1 MKRGMRLAWGLLA
14 SAAVAA
20 MTACGNR
27 DAGDMDKTAAGTAGQ
42 MQSEETE
49 TAASGGEDL
58 EEKEG
63 DKGEKTSPSGSGK
76 ETEDAAGAPEGGML
90 TVAVFEDTGT
100 LNPYTGESPAYALD
114 WVYEGLTAMED
125 GVPVPELALE
135 WEISGDGLTY
145 TFHLRPDV
153 KFSDGSPFTAE
164 NAKRNMDLVLEHR
177 EYYPYLPSLAA
188 VGSVEAAD
196 ETTLTVHLTAPAP
209 SLLNDLAGSY
219 PFGMMGDEGFAA
231 EGDVYQSAGAL
242 AEPGEEHGFST
253 LGTGMWKLKTYV
265 EGEYSVFE
273 RNEAYWGEKPGFRY
287 LRTMVCSSAEEAAE
301 AMKAGEADV
310 MVDSE
315 HITPELF
322 KELEEAGFQTAS
334 APSSSISVLN
344 LNTAGPVTG
353 DKAVRLALE
362 YAAGREEISEKVYG
376 GLQEPAGSYFSWRVP
391 GTDVG
396 IAPYGQDL
404 EEAGRILEEAGWIY
418 AEGES
423 IRSKNGQRL
432 ELRLVYD
439 DSIAGNGQVGELLKA
454 QYEAAGIQVD
464 LVPQTGAAYEESWQ
478 SGQFDLLLSRTWG
491 IPYEPYGSFFCMAS
505 PGDKFHLV
513 QSGMSGK
520 RELDVIMRDTLGQ
533 NDGERMKEDMAYIM
547 ESLHNEAV
555 YVPLTEVVSLAVYRE
570 GLSGPDMDSA
580 RAGLG
585 IEAMEPLEP

>member
-20 MTACGNR
+20 MTACGSGS
-27 DAGDMDKTAAGTAGQ
+27 AGEADRTEAGTTGRMEA
-42 MQSEETE
+42 EETE
-49 TAASGGEDL
+49 TAASAGETL
-58 EEKEG
+58 EEEEG
-63 DKGEKTSPSGSGK
+63 RSPSGSGN
-76 ETEDAAGAPEGGML
+76 ETEDRTL
-90 TVAVFEDTGT
+90 TVAVFEDIGA

-125 GVPVPELALE
+125 GVPVPELART
-135 WEISGDGLTY
+135 WEISEDGLTY

-164 NAKRNMDLVLEHR
+164 NAKRNMDLVLGHK

-188 VGSVEAAD
+188 VASVEAAD
-196 ETTLTVHLTAPAP
+196 EATLTVHLTAPAP

-231 EGDVYQSAGAL
+231 GDDVYQSAGAA

-273 RNEAYWGEKPGFRY
+273 RNEDYWGEKPGFRY
-287 LRTMVCSSAEEAAE
+287 LKTVVFSSAEEAAE
-301 AMKAGEADV
+301 AMRAGEADV

-315 HITPELF
+315 RITPELF
-322 KELEEAGFQTAS
+322 KELQDAGFQTAQ
-334 APSSSISVLN
+334 APSSSVSVLN

-353 DKAVRLALE
+353 DRAVRLALE
-362 YAAGREEISEKVYG
+362 YAADREEISETVYQ
-376 GLQEPAGSYFSWRVP
+376 GLQEPADSYFSWRVP

-396 IAPYGQDL
+396 IAPYPRDL
-404 EEAGRILEEAGWIY
+404 EEAGRLLEEAGWVY
-418 AEGES
+418 GEGES
-423 IRSKNGQRL
+423 VRSKNGQKL
-432 ELRLVYD
+432 ELSLVYD
-439 DSIAGNGQVGELLKA
+439 ASIAGNSQVGEHLKA
-454 QYEAAGIQVD
+454 QYEAVGIQLD
-464 LVPQTGAAYEESWQ
+464 LVPQETPDWNESWRT
-478 SGQFDLLLSRTWG
+478 GQFDLLLSRSWG

-505 PGDKFHLV
+505 PGDKFYLV

-520 RELDVIMRDTLGQ
+520 QELDVIMKDTLGQ

-547 ESLHNEAV
+547 ESLHHEAV
-555 YVPLTEVVSLAVYRE
+555 YVPLTAVADLAVYRE
-570 GLSGPDMDSA
+570 GLSGPDMNSA
-580 RAGLG
+580 RGGLG
-585 IEAMEPLEP
+585 IGSMRPLEP

>member
-1 MKRGMRLAWGLLA
+1 MISVVLVASIALAVVLGYKTKINTGFFCIAFAYLIGCFALGMKTKELIACWPTSTMFVILSVSLFYNFAAINGTLEKMSSALLYACRSFPGLLPFA
-14 SAAVAA
+14 LFFVAVILSVMGAAYFTVLAFLAPITLVICDEAKMDKLTGAVAIN
-20 MTACGNR
+20 C
-27 DAGDMDKTAAGTAGQ
+27 
-42 MQSEETE
+42 
-49 TAASGGEDL
+49 
-58 EEKEG
+58 
-63 DKGEKTSPSGSGK
+63 
-76 ETEDAAGAPEGGML
+76 
-90 TVAVFEDTGT
+90 
-100 LNPYTGESPAYALD
+100 
-114 WVYEGLTAMED
+114 
-125 GVPVPELALE
+125 
-135 WEISGDGLTY
+135 
-145 TFHLRPDV
+145 
-153 KFSDGSPFTAE
+153 
-164 NAKRNMDLVLEHR
+164 
-177 EYYPYLPSLAA
+177 
-188 VGSVEAAD
+188 
-196 ETTLTVHLTAPAP
+196 
-209 SLLNDLAGSY
+209 
-219 PFGMMGDEGFAA
+219 
-231 EGDVYQSAGAL
+231 GAL
-242 AEPGEEHGFST
+242 AGGNFPT
-253 LGTGMWKLKTYV
+253 AALGV
-265 EGEYSVFE
+265 VF
-273 RNEAYWGEKPGFRY
+273 RG
-287 LRTMVCSSAEEAAE
+287 LM
-301 AMKAGEADV
+301 
-310 MVDSE
+310 
-315 HITPELF
+315 
-322 KELEEAGFQTAS
+322 
-334 APSSSISVLN
+334 
-344 LNTAGPVTG
+344 
-353 DKAVRLALE
+353 
-362 YAAGREEISEKVYG
+362 EISEKVYG

>member
-27 DAGDMDKTAAGTAGQ
+27 DAGDMDKTAAGTTGQ

-49 TAASGGEDL
+49 TAVSEEEALEDR
-58 EEKEG
+58 
-63 DKGEKTSPSGSGK
+63 
-76 ETEDAAGAPEGGML
+76 ML

-114 WVYEGLTAMED
+114 WVYEGLTAMEN

-164 NAKRNMDLVLEHR
+164 NAKRNMDLVLGHR

-188 VGSVEAAD
+188 VSSVEAAD

-242 AEPGEEHGFST
+242 AEPEEENGFST

-287 LRTMVCSSAEEAAE
+287 LRTVVCSSAEEAAE

-344 LNTAGPVTG
+344 LNTAGAVTG

-376 GLQEPAGSYFSWRVP
+376 GLQEPVGSYFSWRVP

-404 EEAGRILEEAGWIY
+404 EEAGRILEEAGWTY
-418 AEGES
+418 AEGET

-520 RELDVIMRDTLGQ
+520 RELDVIMRDTLVQ

-580 RAGLG
+580 RGGLG
-585 IEAMEPLEP
+585 IGAMEPLEP

>member
-27 DAGDMDKTAAGTAGQ
+27 DAGDMDKTAAGTTGQ

-49 TAASGGEDL
+49 TAVSEEEALEDR
-58 EEKEG
+58 
-63 DKGEKTSPSGSGK
+63 
-76 ETEDAAGAPEGGML
+76 ML

-114 WVYEGLTAMED
+114 WVYEGLTAMEN
-125 GVPVPELALE
+125 GVPVPELARE

-164 NAKRNMDLVLEHR
+164 NAKRNMDLVLGHR
-177 EYYPYLPSLAA
+177 EYYPYLPSLA
-188 VGSVEAAD
+188 VISSVEAAD

-242 AEPGEEHGFST
+242 AEPEEENGFST

-287 LRTMVCSSAEEAAE
+287 LRTVVCSSAEEAAE

-315 HITPELF
+315 HITLELF

-344 LNTAGPVTG
+344 LNTAGPVTEIRQCAWPWSMPQ
-353 DKAVRLALE
+353 AVRRSQKRSMEGSRNRQVPIFPGE
-362 YAAGREEISEKVYG
+362 YPE
-376 GLQEPAGSYFSWRVP
+376 
-391 GTDVG
+391 
-396 IAPYGQDL
+396 
-404 EEAGRILEEAGWIY
+404 
-418 AEGES
+418 
-423 IRSKNGQRL
+423 
-432 ELRLVYD
+432 
-439 DSIAGNGQVGELLKA
+439 
-454 QYEAAGIQVD
+454 
-464 LVPQTGAAYEESWQ
+464 
-478 SGQFDLLLSRTWG
+478 RTWG
-491 IPYEPYGSFFCMAS
+491 SLPMARIWRRQEGSWRKQAGPMR
-505 PGDKFHLV
+505 
-513 QSGMSGK
+513 
-520 RELDVIMRDTLGQ
+520 RER
-533 NDGERMKEDMAYIM
+533 
-547 ESLHNEAV
+547 
-555 YVPLTEVVSLAVYRE
+555 P
-570 GLSGPDMDSA
+570 SGPKTASGWSSGWYTTIPLPETA
-580 RAGLG
+580 RW
-585 IEAMEPLEP
+585 ESC